1 MNKFALSNKNFDNAD
16 FIIFGVADETGSRAK
31 RKGTS
36 LAPAEIRKVFS
47 KFEVIKKHGDSF
59 FEPADASLKK
69 AVQDFNVYD
78 LGNIKK
84 DDVRTKVY
92 DILNAGKIPICIG
105 GDHSI
110 TYEILH
116 SLNKKMQSIGQ
127 KFSIVYFDAHPDFI
141 SSYTHYYGSVL
152 YDASKL
158 DMLDIEKS
166 VIVGMREPEMEE
178 LKNIQKYK
186 IKYIPIFDFKSKSVD
201 SIISFIRKTVLKN
214 VYISIDMDVVDPAFA
229 PGVDVPAPGG
239 ISSLEL
245 LYLIKSIAPLSN
257 LGADI
262 MEISPPYDINNI
274 TSMLGVK
281 IIEELIVSLKK
292 PIFERSQVHR

>member
-1 MNKFALSNKNFDNAD
+1 MNKFVLSNSEYGSAEFV
-16 FIIFGVADETGSRAK
+16 IFGVADETGSRAK
-31 RKGTS
+31 RKGTA
-36 LAPAEIRKVFS
+36 LAPAEIRRVFN
-47 KFEVIKKHGDSF
+47 KFDAIKKHGNSF

-69 AVQDFNVYD
+69 IVQDFKVYD

-84 DDVRTKVY
+84 EDVRSRVY
-92 DILNAGKIPICIG
+92 NILNSGKVPICIG

-116 SLNKKMQSIGQ
+116 SVNRKMQDIGQ
-127 KFSIVYFDAHPDFI
+127 KFSLVYFDAHPDFI
-141 SSYTHYYGSVL
+141 SSYTHYYGSVI

-166 VIVGMREPEMEE
+166 VLVGIREPEIEE
-178 LKNIQKYK
+178 LENMQEYK
-186 IKYIPIFDFKSKSVD
+186 IKSIPIFDFKAKSIRAIT
-201 SIISFIRKTVLKN
+201 SYIRKNVLKN
-214 VYISIDMDVVDPAFA
+214 VYISIDVDVVDPAFA

-257 LGADI
+257 LGADM
-262 MEISPPYDINNI
+262 MEISPPYDINSI
-274 TSMLGVK
+274 TSMLGIK

-292 PIFERSQVHR
+292 PIHARSQAH